1 MSREELTIDA
11 VGNYETR
18 SSSRLVRWRGQT
30 ADYTTAE
37 RLLMA
42 DLPVREQAFVHVLKA
57 LTDGEVSESTGEG
70 IASPRHSEA
79 PGPGQEGFA
88 LGGSIPPAGTVYTDP
103 EDLEFGSV
111 CGSGKQGPSR
121 KRPIYAVAWTWRK
134 HKIHKTK
141 KRCEQRLKVWKRW
154 YERQGWTVRRMGTGY
169 WADGPD
175 GEKHVISLH
184 EYDRDTLER
193 TN

>member
-1 MSREELTIDA
+1 MSNPI
-11 VGNYETR
+11 
-18 SSSRLVRWRGQT
+18 RWRGQT

-42 DLPVREQAFVHVLKA
+42 DLPVREQALVHTLKA
-57 LTDGEVSESTGEG
+57 LTHGEISPSTETLTGQQQVDTAGNAESHGK
-70 IASPRHSEA
+70 ASTHSE
-79 PGPGQEGFA
+79 P
-88 LGGSIPPAGTVYTDP
+88 VYTDP
-103 EDLEFGSV
+103 EDLEFGE
-111 CGSGKQGPSR
+111 KP
-121 KRPIYAVAWTWRK
+121 KRRQKIYAVAWTWRQ

-193 TN
+193 TS

>member
-1 MSREELTIDA
+1 MSNSI
-11 VGNYETR
+11 
-18 SSSRLVRWRGQT
+18 RWRGQT

-57 LTDGEVSESTGEG
+57 LTQGEIEEGRTAVSTDVK
-70 IASPRHSEA
+70 
-79 PGPGQEGFA
+79 A
-88 LGGSIPPAGTVYTDP
+88 LGQGQNSASEQSPPTTVYTDP
-103 EDLEFGSV
+103 EDLEFGE
-111 CGSGKQGPSR
+111 KP
-121 KRPIYAVAWTWRK
+121 KRQQKIYAVAWTWRQ

-184 EYDRDTLER
+184 EYDAQTRGRLS
-193 TN
+193 

>member
-1 MSREELTIDA
+1 VE
-11 VGNYETR
+11 
-18 SSSRLVRWRGQT
+18 RLVRWRGQT

-42 DLPVREQAFVHVLKA
+42 DLPVREQALVHVLKA
-57 LTDGEVSESTGEG
+57 LTQGE
-70 IASPRHSEA
+70 ISEA
-79 PGPGQEGFA
+79 VCSDSSVVETHVLERA
-88 LGGSIPPAGTVYTDP
+88 DESLEAVYTDP

-111 CGSGKQGPSR
+111 CGSGKQRSSR

>member
-1 MSREELTIDA
+1 VTI
-11 VGNYETR
+11 
-18 SSSRLVRWRGQT
+18 RWRGQT

-42 DLPVREQAFVHVLKA
+42 DLPVREQALVHVLKA
-57 LTDGEVSESTGEG
+57 LTQGELAEVAHQSDRRVANEKEVGAVPTF
-70 IASPRHSEA
+70 
-79 PGPGQEGFA
+79 GF
-88 LGGSIPPAGTVYTDP
+88 TDP

-111 CGSGKQGPSR
+111 CGSGKQRSSR
-121 KRPIYAVAWTWRK
+121 KRPIYAVAWTWRQ

-175 GEKHVISLH
+175 REKHVISLH
-184 EYDRDTLER
+184 EYDRETKER
-193 TN
+193 LN

>member
-1 MSREELTIDA
+1 MSNPI
-11 VGNYETR
+11 
-18 SSSRLVRWRGQT
+18 RWRGQS

-42 DLPVREQAFVHVLKA
+42 DLSVREQALVHTLKA
-57 LTDGEVSESTGEG
+57 LTQGEIGAAVEKAKGSTVEVRPVPVQPEVRRPTA
-70 IASPRHSEA
+70 IASHQ
-79 PGPGQEGFA
+79 GTD
-88 LGGSIPPAGTVYTDP
+88 AGTVYTDP
-103 EDLEFGSV
+103 EDIEFGSV
-111 CGSGKQGPSR
+111 CGSGKQRSSR
-121 KRPIYAVAWTWRK
+121 KRPIYAVAWTWRQ

-175 GEKHVISLH
+175 GEKHVILLH
-184 EYDRDTLER
+184 EYDRDTKER
-193 TN
+193 LS

>member
-1 MSREELTIDA
+1 MT
-11 VGNYETR
+11 
-18 SSSRLVRWRGQT
+18 VRWRGQT

-42 DLPVREQAFVHVLKA
+42 DLPVREQALVHTLKA
-57 LTDGEVSESTGEG
+57 TCGGDLRSALTQGEISGDGARDNLPVGSDPSVGGGVPEPSVVGMKD
-70 IASPRHSEA
+70 SPSPE
-79 PGPGQEGFA
+79 
-88 LGGSIPPAGTVYTDP
+88 YTDP

-184 EYDRDTLER
+184 EYDRETRARLI
-193 TN
+193 